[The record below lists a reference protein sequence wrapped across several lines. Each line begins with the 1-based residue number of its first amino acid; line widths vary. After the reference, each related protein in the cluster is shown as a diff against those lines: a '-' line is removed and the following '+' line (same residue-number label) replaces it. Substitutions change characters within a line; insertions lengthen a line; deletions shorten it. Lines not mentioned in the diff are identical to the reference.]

1 MIRSILAGL
10 FALGLAAC
18 TSTGDT
24 MHKDGAAGPDVK
36 GKVVTYRAGGAELTG
51 FLAWDENRT
60 GKRPGVLVVHEWW
73 GHNEYVRERARQLA
87 AMGYT
92 ALALDM
98 YGDGKQ
104 ASHPADA
111 KKFMTEVLSNMDL
124 AKARFRAAMDL
135 LEQQPTVNA
144 EDMAAI
150 GYCFGGAV
158 VLNMARLG
166 FPLDGV
172 ASFHGNLSTQ
182 SPASKGAVK
191 ARVLVLH
198 GADDTF
204 IPQEQID
211 AFKAEMEAAD
221 VDYEFIAYPGALHSF
236 TSKAA
241 DENGQKFNL
250 PLAYNA
256 EADRKSW
263 AELDRFLV
271 ELFGPRP

>member
-1 MIRSILAGL
+1 MIRTIVAGL
-10 FALGLAAC
+10 LALSVAAC
-18 TSTGDT
+18 TSTGGS
-24 MHKDGAAGPDVK
+24 MPRQGSAAPDVK
-36 GKVVTYRAGGAELTG
+36 GKVLTYRGGGAELTG
-51 FLAWDENRT
+51 YLAWDDKLE
-60 GKRPGVLVVHEWW
+60 GKRPGILVVHEWW
-73 GHNEYVRERARQLA
+73 GHNDYVRERARQLA

-111 KKFMTEVLSNMDL
+111 KKFMTEVISNMDL

-144 EDMAAI
+144 EDIAAI

-158 VLNMARLG
+158 VLHMARFG
-166 FPLDGV
+166 YELDGV

-182 SPASKGAVK
+182 SPARKGDVQ

-198 GADDTF
+198 GADDPF

-211 AFKAEMEAAD
+211 AFKAEMQAAN
-221 VDYEFIAYPGALHSF
+221 VDYEFIAYPGAVHSF

-241 DENGQKFNL
+241 DEHGQKFDL
-250 PLAYNA
+250 PLAYNE